1 MNQKEIDEL
10 KQWCIDTYDITP
22 SRKWLMQAAN
32 ILRNGDG
39 NLYSFSLKIEDNIFY
54 AHKDRATGAFKYAI
68 GYTLD
73 SSLDGYEYDGVIATD
88 KIRAGSIAADKI
100 TFDPIEITQMI
111 DAYKK
116 SGYVS
121 CDESEAVFKKFK
133 KIAEKAHKQSKH
145 SL

>member
-22 SRKWLMQAAN
+22 SRKWLMQATN
-32 ILRNGDG
+32 ILRGGDG
-39 NLYSFSLKIEDNIFY
+39 SLYSFDLKIEGNVFY
-54 AHKDRATGAFKYAI
+54 AHKDTATGAFKYVI
-68 GYTLD
+68 GYT
-73 SSLDGYEYDGVIATD
+73 LDGYEYDGIIAAD

-100 TFDPIEITQMI
+100 TFDPIEITEML

-121 CDESEAVFKKFK
+121 CDESEEVFKKFK
-133 KIAEKAHKQSKH
+133 VIAERAYKQSKH